1 MKSLINFLPSL
12 GCFSSPKSS
21 ERKGRE
27 MRESD
32 DRTGD
37 GNEGTDE
44 LNERRT
50 VRSSLHHGRRSLHS
64 VLWSLTRYTP
74 PLGYASARCA
84 A

>member
-1 MKSLINFLPSL
+1 
-12 GCFSSPKSS
+12 
-21 ERKGRE
+21 